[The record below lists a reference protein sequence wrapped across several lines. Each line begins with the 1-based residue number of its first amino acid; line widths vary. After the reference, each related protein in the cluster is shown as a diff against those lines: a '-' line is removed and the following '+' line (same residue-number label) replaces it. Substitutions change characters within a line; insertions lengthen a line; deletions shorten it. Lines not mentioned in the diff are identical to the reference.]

1 MINDIIDIVV
11 NFKKTNILTV
21 IVASVILVF
30 TEIISISIF
39 LPLFYLLFNQENQY
53 LNTFFT
59 FLNNNNLIFIDVFTT
74 TLFFCFINFLF

>member
-39 LPLFYLLFNQENQY
+39 FTAIL
-53 LNTFFT
+53 FT
-59 FLNNNNLIFIDVFTT
+59 F
-74 TLFFCFINFLF
+74 